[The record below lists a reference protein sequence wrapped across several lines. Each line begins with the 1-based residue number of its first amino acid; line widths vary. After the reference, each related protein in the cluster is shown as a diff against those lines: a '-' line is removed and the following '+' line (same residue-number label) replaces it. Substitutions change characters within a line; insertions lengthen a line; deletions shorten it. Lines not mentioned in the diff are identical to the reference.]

1 MTTTSSKTSR
11 SLADME
17 EAFAR
22 LGERTRQLGLSLF
35 IFDAQGGEVA
45 ECCSSGEF
53 CRLIHERTGLRS
65 ATVRDMAEQVLS
77 TGKSATSRNAL
88 GCGVIGAPILRRRRL
103 LGVAVSCFPTRD
115 MCDEEQMARMCD
127 RLKLDRQVVASA
139 AASEFRHHADGADDL
154 LRVLEWLLADEQ
166 DQQIAQNEL
175 RKLSTNLASTYE
187 ELSLLYRIS
196 RSMKVSQG
204 TDEFVQNVCDE
215 LLDVM
220 NISAAAAVVYGYG
233 SSTTDQ
239 VAVAGDIGMDANDIK
254 YLLTSRIAP
263 SFGKEMHAKVDNH
276 FASDAT
282 GPATEAISNVLAIP
296 LVVEGKLI
304 GTLMG
309 LNRLEGDFDSV
320 DLKLISSIAQQA
332 EVFVANSRLYADMQ
346 DLLMGVLHALTATI
360 DAKDRYTCGHSQRV
374 ALISKRLAEESGF
387 SADKIRQLYLA
398 GLLHDI
404 GKIGV
409 SESILCK
416 EGKLTDEE
424 YEEMKTHPVLGARI
438 LDGIRQLDDV
448 VVGILYHH
456 ERPDGR
462 GYPHGLRGSDVPF
475 EGQIVGLADCFDA
488 MTSDRTYRKAL
499 SLDVAID
506 EIRKNSGTQFNAELV
521 AKLLSLDLKA
531 FLAEIRQP
539 DVKFLPFNLPRESLG

>member
-1 MTTTSSKTSR
+1 MR
-11 SLADME
+11 M
-17 EAFAR
+17 
-22 LGERTRQLGLSLF
+22 
-35 IFDAQGGEVA
+35 
-45 ECCSSGEF
+45 
-53 CRLIHERTGLRS
+53 
-65 ATVRDMAEQVLS
+65 
-77 TGKSATSRNAL
+77 RN
-88 GCGVIGAPILRRRRL
+88 
-103 LGVAVSCFPTRD
+103 
-115 MCDEEQMARMCD
+115 
-127 RLKLDRQVVASA
+127 
-139 AASEFRHHADGADDL
+139 
-154 LRVLEWLLADEQ
+154 
-166 DQQIAQNEL
+166 
-175 RKLSTNLASTYE
+175 
-187 ELSLLYRIS
+187 
-196 RSMKVSQG
+196 MKVSQG

-233 SSTTDQ
+233 SSATDQ
-239 VAVAGDIGMDANDIK
+239 VAVAGEIGMDASGIK

-263 SFGKEMHAKVDNH
+263 SFGRELHATVDNH
-276 FASDAT
+276 FSPDET
-282 GPATEAISNVLAIP
+282 GPATEAVSNAIAIP

-304 GTLMG
+304 GALMG
-309 LNRLEGDFDSV
+309 LNRVEGDFDSV

-332 EVFVANSRLYADMQ
+332 EVFLANSRLYADMQ

-387 SADKIRQLYLA
+387 SADKVRQLYLA

-424 YEEMKTHPVLGARI
+424 YQEMQTHPLLGARI

-462 GYPHGLRGSDVPF
+462 GYPHGLQGNDVPL
-475 EGQIVGLADCFDA
+475 EGQIIGLADCFDA

-499 SLDVAID
+499 PLDVAIE

-521 AKLLSLDLKA
+521 VKLLSLDLEA
-531 FLAEIRQP
+531 FLADIRRP
-539 DVKFLPFNLPRESLG
+539 DAKFLPFNLPRESLG

>member
-1 MTTTSSKTSR
+1 MTTTSSRTSR
-11 SLADME
+11 SLAGME

-35 IFDAQGGEVA
+35 ILDAQGVEVA
-45 ECCSSGEF
+45 EFCSSCEF
-53 CRLIHERTGLRS
+53 CRLIQERTGLRS
-65 ATVRDMAEQVLS
+65 TTMREMAEQVLT
-77 TGKSATSRNAL
+77 TGQPATVRNAL
-88 GCGVIGAPILRRRRL
+88 GCAVIGAPILRRRRL
-103 LGVAVSCFPTRD
+103 LGAAVSCFPTRD

-127 RLKLDRQVVASA
+127 RLKLDRQVVAA
-139 AASEFRHHADGADDL
+139 TAREFHHHADEADGL
-154 LRVLEWLLADEQ
+154 LRVLEWLLVDEQ
-166 DQQIAQNEL
+166 NLQDAQNEL
-175 RKLSTNLASTYE
+175 RNLSGNLASTYE

-239 VAVAGDIGMDANDIK
+239 VAVAGDIGMDAGDIK
-254 YLLTSRIAP
+254 HLLTSQIAP
-263 SFGKEMHAKVDNH
+263 SFGKELHAKVDNH
-276 FASDAT
+276 FAPDAR
-282 GPATEAISNVLAIP
+282 GPAAEAVSNVIAIP
-296 LVVEGKLI
+296 LVVGGKLI
-304 GTLMG
+304 GALMG
-309 LNRLEGDFDSV
+309 LNRAEGDFDSV

-332 EVFVANSRLYADMQ
+332 EVFLANSRLNADMQ

-374 ALISKRLAEESGF
+374 ALISKRLAEECGF
-387 SADKIRQLYLA
+387 SADKIQQLYLA

-424 YEEMKTHPVLGARI
+424 YEEMKMHPVLGARI

-462 GYPHGLRGSDVPF
+462 GYPHGLRGNDVPF

-499 SLDVAID
+499 SLDVAIE

-521 AKLLSLDLKA
+521 EKLLLFDLEA

-539 DVKFLPFNLPRESLG
+539 DVKFLPFNLPRESTE

>member
-1 MTTTSSKTSR
+1 MTTTSSRTSR
-11 SLADME
+11 SLAGME

-45 ECCSSGEF
+45 ESCSSCEF
-53 CRLIHERTGLRS
+53 CKLIHERTGLRS
-65 ATVRDMAEQVLS
+65 TTVCEMAEQILA
-77 TGKSATSRNAL
+77 TGQSATLQSAL

-103 LGVAVSCFPTRD
+103 LGAAIACFPTRE
-115 MCDEEQMARMCD
+115 MCEEEQMARMCD
-127 RLKLDRQVVASA
+127 RLKVDRQVVAG
-139 AASEFRHHADGADDL
+139 AASREFRHHADEADDL
-154 LRVLEWLLADEQ
+154 LRVVEWLLADEQ
-166 DQQIAQNEL
+166 SSQVAQNEL
-175 RKLSTNLASTYE
+175 RNLSTNLASTYE
-187 ELSLLYRIS
+187 ELSLLYRVS

-239 VAVAGDIGMDANDIK
+239 VAVAGDLGMDGSDIK

-263 SFGKEMHAKVDNH
+263 SFGRELHATVDNQ
-276 FASDAT
+276 FAADET
-282 GPATEAISNVLAIP
+282 GPACEAVSNVIAIP

-304 GTLMG
+304 GALMG
-309 LNRLEGDFDSV
+309 LNRVEGDFDSV

-332 EVFVANSRLYADMQ
+332 EVFLANSRLYADMQ

-387 SADKIRQLYLA
+387 SAGRIRQLYLA

-409 SESILCK
+409 SEAILCK

-424 YEEMKTHPVLGARI
+424 YEEMQTHPVLGARI

-462 GYPHGLRGSDVPF
+462 GYPHGLRGDDVPF

-499 SLDVAID
+499 PLDVAIE
-506 EIRKNSGTQFNAELV
+506 EIRKNTGTQFNAKLV
-521 AKLLSLDLKA
+521 EKLLSLDLEA

-539 DVKFLPFNLPRESLG
+539 DKFLPFNLPRESMG